1 LKSASFAFILIS
13 LIPVF
18 TACKTAPVPPEVEL
32 AKIQE
37 NELWRAGAPVYAAE
51 DYARYLESLRL
62 AKDRLIK
69 EKARFGWFRDY
80 DEVKANYVV
89 VLAEGEAILKRVEE
103 EKVSKSRN
111 FSSQL
116 ALLQD
121 RIDKLK
127 KLTLT
132 MNENDL
138 VRRYLSRAEVA
149 SKEAQVLLR
158 KEKYNEL
165 SQKIKMIDLPVAEAE
180 DALFS
185 ILARYADEAQV
196 ETWRKWAEETVA
208 DSRKKGGTAILINKF
223 ERTLT
228 LYKKGKPVTVYE
240 IGLGKYGLSAK
251 LYAGDGATPEG
262 RYKVIKKLAN
272 SQFYK
277 ALLINYPNEEDKK
290 LFSKAKKR
298 GLIPPRAGIGGLI
311 EIHGGGN
318 DSLTN
323 GCIGV
328 ENNVMDQIFAEV
340 PLGTPVTIIGTLE
353 SADRLLASLRKSN

>member
-1 LKSASFAFILIS
+1 
-13 LIPVF
+13 
-18 TACKTAPVPPEVEL
+18 
-32 AKIQE
+32 
-37 NELWRAGAPVYAAE
+37 
-51 DYARYLESLRL
+51 LR
-62 AKDRLIK
+62 D
-69 EKARFGWFRDY
+69 
-80 DEVKANYVV
+80 
-89 VLAEGEAILKRVEE
+89 
-103 EKVSKSRN
+103 

-121 RIDKLK
+121 RIEKLK

-158 KEKYNEL
+158 QGKYNDL
-165 SQKIKMIDLPVAEAE
+165 AQKIKMIDLPVVQAEE
-180 DALFS
+180 ALFS

-196 ETWRKWAEETVA
+196 ETWRKWAEKTVSE
-208 DSRKKGGTAILINKF
+208 SRKKGLTAILINKF

-228 LYKKGKPVTVYE
+228 LYKKGKPVAVYE

-262 RYKVIKKLAN
+262 KYKVIRKLAD
-272 SQFYK
+272 SHYYK

-290 LFSKAKKR
+290 LFAQAKRR

-328 ENNVMDQIFAEV
+328 ENKVMDQIFPEV
-340 PLGTPVTIIGTLE
+340 ALETPVTIIGTLE
-353 SADRLLASLRKSN
+353 SADHLLASLRKSN